1 MNSNVRQRVLLID
14 DEEGFRDVIA
24 KSLAKHGFEVL
35 EAGDGQEGLR
45 KAAESR
51 PDLIL
56 CDLIMPQMNGYEMLA
71 ALRREE
77 RLAGIPV
84 IFLTAQSEPAEVRQG
99 MNLGADDYLIKP
111 ANILDLLGAIQARL
125 QRRQSE
131 RQRQEKQMERA
142 MRLFGETVHDLRN
155 PLFAVFG
162 YTNQLKN
169 AATNPDRDQER
180 GGQILAGL
188 QHAVTRM
195 QDIISETMFVVRSQ
209 MKRLPLNPSAFDLR
223 DFCELLLADHA
234 PNARLEF
241 RCGEGPFPVFADG
254 PRLRHALEN
263 PRPTSSTP
271 QIHRSTTEVRSRR
284 NHRPENGSRK
294 RMP

>member
-1 MNSNVRQRVLLID
+1 MMNSNVRQRVLLID

-125 QRRQSE
+125 QRRHSE

-209 MKRLPLNPSAFDLR
+209 MKRLPLNPSAF
-223 DFCELLLADHA
+223 
-234 PNARLEF
+234 
-241 RCGEGPFPVFADG
+241 
-254 PRLRHALEN
+254 
-263 PRPTSSTP
+263 
-271 QIHRSTTEVRSRR
+271 
-284 NHRPENGSRK
+284 
-294 RMP
+294 